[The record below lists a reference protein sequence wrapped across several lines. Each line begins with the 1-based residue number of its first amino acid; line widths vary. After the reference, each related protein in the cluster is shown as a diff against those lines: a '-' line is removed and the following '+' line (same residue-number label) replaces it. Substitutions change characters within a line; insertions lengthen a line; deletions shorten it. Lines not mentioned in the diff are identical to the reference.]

1 MLVDVCEKGYSEIV
15 DLLLHYRPR
24 LISIGWMA
32 LIAAVRNVDLH
43 IATSL
48 LESGAGP
55 KAFDHQGRTLLEVA
69 RDAISSQGSNAA
81 STATAE
87 DDKGGSRIMT
97 QWPGLSRLEDLVR
110 GKELERAT
118 EYAWKKNG
126 TVVGS
131 LQSEV
136 LSETYLKEESLASA
150 QPSSLQYP
158 DLQTYPS
165 REIPRS

>member
-1 MLVDVCEKGYSEIV
+1 
-15 DLLLHYRPR
+15 
-24 LISIGWMA
+24 MA

-48 LESGAGP
+48 LESEAGP
-55 KAFDHQGRTLLEVA
+55 KAFDHQGRTLLEVV

-87 DDKGGSRIMT
+87 DDKGGSSIMT

-131 LQSEV
+131 LRSE
-136 LSETYLKEESLASA
+136 SY
-150 QPSSLQYP
+150 QRP
-158 DLQTYPS
+158 
-165 REIPRS
+165 I